1 MNTANLNIQKK
12 AVNELIQILD
22 SKFFKALSEPA
33 RVQILKYL
41 ILNGRSDIA
50 DIAANLPQDRS
61 VISRHLQLMHE
72 VGILSCEKVTR
83 HRYYEIEGSL
93 FLNKLETIIE
103 KIKACMPAC
112 CPTNNIK

>member
-1 MNTANLNIQKK
+1 MNTTISSNQKK
-12 AVNELIQILD
+12 VVNELIQILD

-33 RVQILKYL
+33 RVLILKYL

-72 VGILSCEKVTR
+72 VGILRCEKVTR
-83 HRYYEIEGSL
+83 HKYYEIDGGL
-93 FLNKLETIIE
+93 FLNKLDTITE
-103 KIKACMPAC
+103 KIKACMNSC
-112 CPTNNIK
+112 CPDSIIK

>member
-1 MNTANLNIQKK
+1 MNKPNLKIQKK

-22 SKFFKALSEPA
+22 SKFFKTLSEPA

-61 VISRHLQLMHE
+61 VISRHLQMMHA

-83 HRYYEIEGSL
+83 HRYYEIDGSL
-93 FLNKLETIIE
+93 FLNRLESIIE

-112 CPTNNIK
+112 CPTNTIK

>member
-1 MNTANLNIQKK
+1 M
-12 AVNELIQILD
+12 IQILD

-41 ILNGRSDIA
+41 ILNGKSDIA
-50 DIAANLPQDRS
+50 DIAADLPQDRS
-61 VISRHLQLMHE
+61 VISRHLQMMHE

-103 KIKACMPAC
+103 KIKACMPSC
-112 CPTNNIK
+112 CTTRNVK

>member
-1 MNTANLNIQKK
+1 MDTTHLKIQKK
-12 AVNELIQILD
+12 AVNELVQILD

-61 VISRHLQLMHE
+61 VVSRHLQLMHE
-72 VGILSCEKVTR
+72 VGILDCEKVTR
-83 HRYYEIEGSL
+83 HRYYEINGSL

-103 KIKACMPAC
+103 KIKVCMPSC
-112 CPTNNIK
+112 CPISTEK

>member
-1 MNTANLNIQKK
+1 MKTPNLKIQKK
-12 AVNELIQILD
+12 SVNELIQILD

-61 VISRHLQLMHE
+61 VISRHLQMMHE

-103 KIKACMPAC
+103 KIKECMPTC
-112 CPTNNIK
+112 CPTSNVK

>member
-1 MNTANLNIQKK
+1 M
-12 AVNELIQILD
+12 IQILD
-22 SKFFKALSEPA
+22 SKFFKTLSEPA

-61 VISRHLQLMHE
+61 VISRHLHMMHE
-72 VGILSCEKVTR
+72 VGILSSEKVTR
-83 HRYYEIEGSL
+83 HRYYEIDGSL
-93 FLNKLETIIE
+93 FLNRLEAIIE
-103 KIKACMPAC
+103 KIKACIPAC